1 MRPYNRAF
9 FTVVIIP
16 YFDIKILRK
25 KENMKNT
32 INSFYFRNWFLNSQ
46 YKNNFSIEG
55 LSSLY
60 DYLVDLEED
69 QNTEFNFDPVAFACA
84 YSEYENFQEIK
95 ENYNSIETIQ
105 DLENNTSIIPVVGT
119 DRLIIQNF

>member
-1 MRPYNRAF
+1 MRPYNRGF
-9 FTVVIIP
+9 FTVANIL
-16 YFDIKILRK
+16 YFDINILRK

-32 INSFYFRNWFLNSQ
+32 INFSYFRNWFLNSQ

-60 DYLVDLEED
+60 DYLVELEED
-69 QNTEFNFDPVAFACA
+69 QNTEFNFDPVAFACE
-84 YSEYENFQEIK
+84 YSEYENLQEII

-119 DRLIIQNF
+119 ERLIIQNF

>member
-1 MRPYNRAF
+1 
-9 FTVVIIP
+9 
-16 YFDIKILRK
+16 
-25 KENMKNT
+25 MKNT

-46 YKNNFSIEG
+46 YHNNFSIEG

-69 QNTEFNFDPVAFACA
+69 LNTEFNFDPVAFACE
-84 YSEYENFQEIK
+84 YSEYDSLQEII

-119 DRLIIQNF
+119 DRLIIENF

>member
-1 MRPYNRAF
+1 
-9 FTVVIIP
+9 
-16 YFDIKILRK
+16 
-25 KENMKNT
+25 MKNT
-32 INSFYFRNWFLNSQ
+32 IDTYYFRNWFLNSQ

-60 DYLVDLEED
+60 DYLTDLEDD
-69 QNTEFNFDPVAFACA
+69 QGTEFNFDPVAFACA

-95 ENYNSIETIQ
+95 DNYSSIQSIQ

-119 DRLIIQNF
+119 DRLIIENF

>member
-1 MRPYNRAF
+1 
-9 FTVVIIP
+9 
-16 YFDIKILRK
+16 
-25 KENMKNT
+25 MKNT

-46 YKNNFSIEG
+46 YKNNFSVLG

-60 DYLVDLEED
+60 DYLVDLEEE
-69 QNTEFNFDPVAFACA
+69 QNTEFNFDPVAFACE
-84 YSEYENFQEIK
+84 YSEFENLQEII

-119 DRLIIQNF
+119 ERLIIQNF